1 MLEITTKEKQI
12 EIAVRLFDNN
22 TCGTTYG
29 KGLYRRAVFNGTI
42 DAKSPIAKYLVDCY
56 NYEDWCNIA
65 TTDQQI
71 TVLEVI
77 PPDSRKLFSW
87 IKHYDS
93 TSRTKRLVSGCMTID
108 VDSLDMDI
116 LICDPAMGI
125 EDRWSISARPCKTRG
140 KNQNSPQ
147 ILGTNGDLSNW

>member
-1 MLEITTKEKQI
+1 MLDNPTKEKQV

-22 TCGTTYG
+22 TYGTTYG

-42 DAKSPIAKYLVDCY
+42 DARSPTAKYLVDCY

-65 TTDQQI
+65 STDQQI
-71 TVLEVI
+71 TVLQVI
-77 PPDSRKLFSW
+77 PDNSRKLFSW

-93 TSRTKRLVSGCMTID
+93 ISRTKRLVSGCMTID

-147 ILGTNGDLSNW
+147 ILGTNTDLSNW

>member
-1 MLEITTKEKQI
+1 
-12 EIAVRLFDNN
+12 
-22 TCGTTYG
+22 
-29 KGLYRRAVFNGTI
+29 
-42 DAKSPIAKYLVDCY
+42 VDCY

-65 TTDQQI
+65 STDQQI
-71 TVLEVI
+71 TVLQVI
-77 PPDSRKLFSW
+77 PDDSRKLFSW

-93 TSRTKRLVSGCMTID
+93 ISRTKRLVSGCMTID